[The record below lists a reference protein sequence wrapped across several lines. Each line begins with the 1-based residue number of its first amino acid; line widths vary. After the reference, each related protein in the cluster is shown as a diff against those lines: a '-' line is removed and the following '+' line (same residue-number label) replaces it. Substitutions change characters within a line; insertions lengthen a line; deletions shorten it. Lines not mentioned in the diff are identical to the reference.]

1 MASGFRAPNLAELTS
16 FGVHHGSNRFEIGN
30 PDLESEQNFQIDLSL
45 EYGNRHFEMFAN
57 GFYNK
62 LNNYIFAS
70 PTGEVIEDNQVF
82 EYVQND
88 ANLYGGEFGI
98 HFHPHPFDWLH
109 LESSYELVIGEQ
121 ENGDDLP
128 LIPANKWANTIRV
141 EIKGTETFNDIY
153 TALVLDSF
161 MEQDKVSLNETIT
174 PAYNLLHF
182 RMGANLSFEKIN
194 IGMNLSFNNLLDET
208 YISHLSVLK
217 ADLIP
222 NPGRNVVL
230 GLNFKIL

>member
-1 MASGFRAPNLAELTS
+1 MGQFETIVGLQGMYQENLNFGEEILIPDAITNDIGMLVTSTLSINEQSSLQGGIRYDHRNLSSSSFEKEDPSFPSQEILIDGIDRSFSNFTFSLGYKTLFFDKITTRINMASGFRAPNLAELTS

-98 HFHPHPFDWLH
+98 HFHPHPL
-109 LESSYELVIGEQ
+109 
-121 ENGDDLP
+121 
-128 LIPANKWANTIRV
+128 
-141 EIKGTETFNDIY
+141 
-153 TALVLDSF
+153 
-161 MEQDKVSLNETIT
+161 
-174 PAYNLLHF
+174 
-182 RMGANLSFEKIN
+182 
-194 IGMNLSFNNLLDET
+194 
-208 YISHLSVLK
+208 
-217 ADLIP
+217 
-222 NPGRNVVL
+222 
-230 GLNFKIL
+230 

>member
-1 MASGFRAPNLAELTS
+1 M
-16 FGVHHGSNRFEIGN
+16 
-30 PDLESEQNFQIDLSL
+30 
-45 EYGNRHFEMFAN
+45 
-57 GFYNK
+57 
-62 LNNYIFAS
+62 
-70 PTGEVIEDNQVF
+70 PTYMEENSVF
-82 EYVQND
+82 T
-88 ANLYGGEFGI
+88 FT
-98 HFHPHPFDWLH
+98 PTPFDWLH

-174 PAYNLLHF
+174 PAYNLLNL

-194 IGMNLSFNNLLDET
+194 IGINLSFNNILDET

-217 ADLIP
+217 TDLIP

-230 GLNFKIL
+230 GLNFKML